1 MEQNL
6 PIIEVTAL
14 IAGRQI
20 LIIDAATGVQVNYVS
35 NGTAL
40 VKFCNELNC
49 KLTNKAAFTHD
60 LQKLFKL

>member
-1 MEQNL
+1 M
-6 PIIEVTAL
+6 

-20 LIIDAATGVQVNYVS
+20 LIIDASTGVIVNYVP

-40 VKFCNELNC
+40 VKFCNEQNC
-49 KLTNKAAFTHD
+49 KLTNKATFTHD

>member
-1 MEQNL
+1 MENQ
-6 PIIEVTAL
+6 PILEVTAM

-20 LIIDAATGVQVNYVS
+20 LIIDASTGVIVNYVP

-40 VKFCNELNC
+40 VKFCNEQNC
-49 KLTNKAAFTHD
+49 KLTNKATFTHD